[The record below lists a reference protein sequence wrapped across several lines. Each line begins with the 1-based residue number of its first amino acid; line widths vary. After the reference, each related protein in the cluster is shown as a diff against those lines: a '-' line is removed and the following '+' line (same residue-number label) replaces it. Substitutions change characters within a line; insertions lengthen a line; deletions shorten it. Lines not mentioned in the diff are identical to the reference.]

1 MLSIQRSNWVDVIKA
16 VLQLK
21 VIVFLLLS
29 YDQRVKK
36 GKSKK
41 EKEEDRRS
49 PISVM
54 VPDSIIRFPAINRA
68 PIRIRTRDS
77 GNSLDRVPG

>member
-1 MLSIQRSNWVDVIKA
+1 MLSTQRSNWGDVIKA

-41 EKEEDRRS
+41 EEEGEDRRS
-49 PISVM
+49 PTS
-54 VPDSIIRFPAINRA
+54 RWFQHQ
-68 PIRIRTRDS
+68 
-77 GNSLDRVPG
+77 LF